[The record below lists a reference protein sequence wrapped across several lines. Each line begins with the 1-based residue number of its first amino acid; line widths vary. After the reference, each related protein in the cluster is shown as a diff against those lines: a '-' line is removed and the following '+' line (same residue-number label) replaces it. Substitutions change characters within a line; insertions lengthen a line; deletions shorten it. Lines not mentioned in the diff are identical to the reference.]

1 MEADECGVLKLQ
13 PNFYQNYS
21 RQVATQKQNVG
32 LTKVRKSEETKSKET
47 RRG

>member
-1 MEADECGVLKLQ
+1 MEAGVLKLQ

-32 LTKVRKSEETKSKET
+32 LTKVKETKSKET
-47 RRG
+47 RRE